1 MNNKSHDELKKAF
14 ALECVKKGKTPYYI
28 ESVRNIMDSFEEGG
42 RDKVSLSEIVEGD
55 ALTFDGNMKSM
66 LCPPDTNSSF
76 LHFYEINVKDVIYD
90 WSTGQFAIVTNDS
103 ILTNIDFSEEL
114 RLATSH
120 ALINE
125 DYYELSKMMNAF
137 YDKTSINDVKRY
149 LEVNQETLG
158 LSDTQLN
165 KLKWNPINLKKIAT
179 GLMIAHQCEGASN
192 GVDELKK
199 SHEID
204 KTNEFYVVSS
214 ILQSIKGLHYTPPE
228 IDEHELELERE
239 MTPYAKA
246 LNKVNEAL
254 ANRAEATG
262 KSLIMIC
269 DVSHTRFENNNK
281 NGLSIR
287 PKEIEIGMDLGI
299 CGKLQDMKTQ
309 EELPGYADCI
319 VEYVLAEVDNLPFD
333 LLVIESDDTIY
344 VGFGPEREIERVKRT
359 QSEQVQER
367 EDEQERD
374 TDDGIIQPRDEEY
387 PAPTKDDE
395 FIIPPYPVPERL
407 FPDYITTTPEP
418 EHDDEF
424 EITM

>member
-1 MNNKSHDELKKAF
+1 MKDKTHELMRAF
-14 ALECVKKGKTPYYI
+14 TIECVKKGKTPYYV
-28 ESVRNIMDSFEEGG
+28 ENVRNIMDSYEEGG
-42 RDKVSLSEIVEGD
+42 RDYVSLSEIVPGD
-55 ALTFDGNMKSM
+55 ALTFDGTMRSM
-66 LCPPDTNSSF
+66 LCPSDTKGSF
-76 LHFYEINVKDVIYD
+76 LHFYEINVKNAMFDS
-90 WSTGQFAIVTNDS
+90 STGKFAIVTNDA
-103 ILTNIDFSEEL
+103 IFTNIDFSKEL
-114 RLATSH
+114 TME
-120 ALINE
+120 ALHILDN
-125 DYYELSKMMNAF
+125 DKKSELTKMLSSF
-137 YDKTSINDVKRY
+137 PDKISISGAKRY
-149 LEVNQETLG
+149 LEENQEVYG

-165 KLKWNPINLKKIAT
+165 KLRWNPVALQKVAT
-179 GLMIAHQCEGASN
+179 GLMLTYQFTGVSN
-192 GVDELKK
+192 GIDVLK
-199 SHEID
+199 SPHEID
-204 KTNEFYVVSS
+204 RQDERYMVEE

-246 LNKVNEAL
+246 LNKVNAAL

-269 DVSHTRFENNNK
+269 DVSHTRFENNHK

-287 PKEIEIGMDLGI
+287 PKEIEIGMDIGI

-344 VGFGPEREIERVKRT
+344 VGFGPEREIEKVKRT

-374 TDDGIIQPRDEEY
+374 TDDGIIQPGDEEY
-387 PAPTKDDE
+387 PAPTQDDE

-418 EHDDEF
+418 EHDEEF